1 MREEHKRGKQSGHG
15 GDIHTAITHKA
26 WGIFGGALTGQTHF
40 GGHRGKEAVLIS
52 QKVILVDDDEQIVK
66 SFQRRL
72 RKQFVLD
79 VATRGAEALDMM
91 ERQGPYAVVVSDYRM
106 PEMDGID
113 FLMRVRERHPD
124 TVRIM
129 LTGFSDLQTAIKAV
143 NESQVFRFLTKPCP
157 PGVLAEAVNQAIKYH
172 SLMLS
177 ERELAG
183 LKQWRKSLEQLVT
196 ALVRLVESRDP
207 YTAGHQQRV
216 AFLSLA
222 IAREL
227 QLDPV
232 RQESLNIAA
241 MLHDVGK
248 VYVPLEFL
256 NKPGRLSEREFNIIK
271 HHPQVGFEILDP
283 VEFEAPVSQMVLQH
297 HERLDGSGYPQGL
310 KDDEIIYEAKILA
323 VADVVEAMSSH
334 RPYRPSRG
342 VELALQEI
350 KSKAGT
356 HYDSQVVSACLHLF
370 EHKDFSFK
378 RKP

>member
-1 MREEHKRGKQSGHG
+1 MTSP
-15 GDIHTAITHKA
+15 
-26 WGIFGGALTGQTHF
+26 
-40 GGHRGKEAVLIS
+40 
-52 QKVILVDDDEQIVK
+52 KVILVDDDEQIGR

-72 RKQFVLD
+72 RKQYVLD

-91 ERQGPYAVVVSDYRM
+91 EHQGPYAVVVSDYRM

-113 FLMRVRERHPD
+113 FLTRVKEKYPD

-129 LTGFSDLQTAIKAV
+129 LTGFSELQTSIKAV

-157 PGVLAEAVNQAIKYH
+157 PGVLAEAINQAIKYH
-172 SLMLS
+172 RLVLS

-196 ALVRLVESRDP
+196 ALVKLVESRDP

-227 QLDPV
+227 KLDPV
-232 RQESLNIAA
+232 KQESLKIAA
-241 MLHDVGK
+241 MLHDIGK

-256 NKPGRLSEREFNIIK
+256 NKPGRLSAREFNIIK
-271 HHPQVGFEILDP
+271 HHPQVGFEILDS

-297 HERLDGSGYPQGL
+297 HERLDGTGYPQGL
-310 KDDEIIYEAKILA
+310 KDGEIIYEAKILA

-342 VELALQEI
+342 MELALQEI
-350 KSKAGT
+350 KGKAGT

-370 EHKDFSFK
+370 EQKGFSFK
-378 RKP
+378 RKI